1 MKKDV
6 RDVTVHIDHKN
17 GTVIKGICA
26 CPARN
31 SGYYNHVMA
40 LLLELADYS
49 LNQLKHVPGEVACT
63 SRIRQWG
70 VPGDKDVYKA
80 PVMNTSIKKKPDSKG
95 IQCTLYDPRLHTD
108 NTLFLEKIKTFKSL
122 LANENKRTTY

>member
-1 MKKDV
+1 M
-6 RDVTVHIDHKN
+6 
-17 GTVIKGICA
+17 
-26 CPARN
+26 
-31 SGYYNHVMA
+31 
-40 LLLELADYS
+40 LE
-49 LNQLKHVPGEVACT
+49 EVACT

-108 NTLFLEKIKTFKSL
+108 NTLFLEKIKTFKLL
-122 LANENKRTTY
+122 LANEDKRIGFAHIPPTPISTYTETNLVIFLQAQHYPINYNLLSCILRS